1 MNIYG
6 NQIWHYRISYPNK
19 IYISCRKA
27 MRRFWKIVKIPYKTH
42 NKFIYIV
49 NNCVSIDVTVENR
62 CNKYL
67 WNLINSKC
75 KLYNNMANLTLN
87 NVSTTI
93 DENIRF
99 FTYTMR
105 FEKMIGMNR
114 LINIIYKKIDN
125 YNVVAL

>member
-6 NQIWHYRISYPNK
+6 NQIWHYSISYPNK
-19 IYISCRKA
+19 IYISCRKV